1 MRDVLTVLKRIFLYY
16 PLNYITVTLLRIF
29 GFAGLGVLSSVIIKR
44 FFDEISDQT
53 FSFNSLY
60 FITAMLIVI
69 PLVQALNYYL
79 DLSLSYGWVEIIRAY
94 FRRNILREI
103 FKRPGGQPLPIQQG
117 QLMNVMRSDVSV
129 HEGLLSDFSYLVA
142 YALFSIG
149 GFIILASIDW
159 LITII
164 LFTPLL
170 LTVVIIRWLERRIMV
185 YFKQEQQTTDRV
197 LGVVSDIFNYS
208 QAIKINNAEQS
219 FLKRM
224 SLLGEERA
232 RASKRNAVFMTT
244 LTSIYDNIVNI
255 GTALLLLLI
264 TGKISNGMF
273 SLGSFTIFIFFLGYI
288 SHLTRLFGTL
298 LARFKSSTVS
308 LERIQSVIG
317 EGHVDKLT
325 QKDSLHLQFEPP
337 GIEKPAVKSPMEKL
351 EIQDLC
357 YKYPNSEEGIHDI
370 SFALPRGSFTV
381 IIGKMGA
388 GKTTLLRVILGLLP
402 KTSGEV
408 RRNGISIDM
417 DREGLVPPLAAY
429 TPQVPYLF
437 SESIKDNI
445 MLGYPDESR
454 LASAIH
460 HSVLDGD
467 YLPQLENGLETLL
480 GTKGITLSGGQ
491 LQRVA
496 AARMLAREAE
506 LLVFDDISSA
516 LDVNTEVL
524 LWERL
529 HDYSKRTGTT
539 MLVVTQ
545 KKYALK
551 YADHILVLDK
561 GKIRTQGTLQQLLDE
576 GGNEEIIEMTKSKEQ
591 VC

>member
-29 GFAGLGVLSSVIIKR
+29 GFAGLGVLSGVFIKR
-44 FFDEISDQT
+44 FFDEISDQM

-69 PLVQALNYYL
+69 PLVQGLNYYL

-129 HEGLLSDFSYLVA
+129 HEGLLWDFSYLVA
-142 YALFSIG
+142 YALFSIC

-164 LFTPLL
+164 LFAPLL
-170 LTVVIIRWLERRIMV
+170 LTIVIIKWLEKKITAF
-185 YFKQEQQTTDRV
+185 FKEEQQTTDRV

-208 QAIKINNAEQS
+208 QALKINNAEQS
-219 FLKRM
+219 FLKRL
-224 SLLGEERA
+224 SVLGEERA
-232 RASKRNAVFMTT
+232 RASKRNAVFITT

-264 TGKISNGMF
+264 AGKIKNGMF
-273 SLGSFTIFIFFLGYI
+273 SLGSFTIFIFFLGYV
-288 SHLTRLFGTL
+288 SNLTRLFGTS
-298 LARFKSSTVS
+298 LAGFKSSTVS
-308 LERIQSVIG
+308 LERIKSVIG
-317 EGHVDKLT
+317 EGHVEKLT
-325 QKDSLHLQFEPP
+325 QKDSLHLKSEPP
-337 GIEKPAVKSPMEKL
+337 GIEKIAVESPMEKL
-351 EIQDLC
+351 EIQNLC
-357 YKYPNSEEGIHDI
+357 YKYPNSDEGIYDI
-370 SFALPRGSFTV
+370 SFVLPKGSFTV
-381 IIGKMGA
+381 ITGKMGA
-388 GKTTLLRVILGLLP
+388 GKTTLLRVLLGLLP
-402 KTSGEV
+402 KKFGEV
-408 RRNGISIDM
+408 KRNGIAIDM
-417 DREGLVPPLAAY
+417 DTEGLVPPLAAY

-437 SESIKDNI
+437 SESIKENI

-460 HSVLDGD
+460 HSVFDADLSHF
-467 YLPQLENGLETLL
+467 ENGLDTLL

-496 AARMLAREAE
+496 ASRMLAREAE

-576 GGNEEIIEMTKSKEQ
+576 GGNEEIIEMTKVKEQ
-591 VC
+591 VS